1 MKNIFK
7 YFALA
12 FVAFGFASCVQDLN
26 TSPIDKNSTTG
37 FNQDALFT
45 KIYATLGTTGQ
56 TGAAGSGDV
65 DDIDEGWSGLFRV
78 SWVLNEFPTDEG
90 WWIWNDVGV
99 DQTRVMGWDGENA
112 LIKCLYFRCMIDA
125 KYCNHFLAYAD
136 STHQKDLEQR
146 AEVRFIRALNYWY
159 LLDMFKFAPYMVK
172 ESTDPTNYPIFLSRT
187 ELYDWLEKELLD
199 LTTVLPANRLG
210 KYRVDQT
217 AAWLLLARLYLNS
230 GVYKGLEKPTDEDL
244 VKARNAA
251 DMAINSNYQ
260 LFTESV
266 TNKDGL
272 IYTAYQQL
280 FMGDNDRLVTAS
292 GKPGPSQEAVLLVYQ
307 DGQYCRSYGGV
318 QYVIAATRDGGMI
331 PWGIGENWKCF
342 RTSPEMVYKFFP
354 DKTEASTI
362 KADEYHMPALANDD
376 RAILCS
382 YVEGNPN
389 KWKLSGGMAADFYA
403 SWGCPKFTAVYST
416 SDSLTHILNSDA
428 SWPDTDI
435 PLMRIAEAYMTK
447 AEAMYRLG
455 DKTSA
460 MDIINNNIRARA
472 HAAKLTEISDEIL
485 CDEWCREFWGEGR
498 RRIDLIRFNR
508 FAGPQADKAG
518 YAWEGRAGGSAYKS
532 MDEKFNWF
540 PVPSDDKRTNPNFK
554 KQVIDNQENPYAA
567 QGGDGYTF
575 AN

>member
-1 MKNIFK
+1 MKRLVK
-7 YFALA
+7 YMAMAL
-12 FVAFGFASCVQDLN
+12 VALGFASCVQDLN
-26 TSPIDKNSTTG
+26 TTPIDKNSTTG
-37 FNQDALFT
+37 FNQDAIFS
-45 KIYATLGTTGQ
+45 KIYSTLATTGQ
-56 TGAAGSGDV
+56 TGPAGSGDV

-136 STHQKDLEQR
+136 STTQKDQEQR

-159 LLDMFKFAPYMVK
+159 LLDMFKYAPYMVK

-199 LTTVLPANRLG
+199 LTTVLPATRLG

-217 AAWLLLARLYLNS
+217 AAWLLLARLYLNAE
-230 GVYKGLEKPTDEDL
+230 VYTGTAQWQ
-244 VKARNAA
+244 KAKDAA
-251 DMAINSNYQ
+251 DRALAGNYQ
-260 LFTESV
+260 LHNTSR
-266 TNKDGL
+266 TNKDG
-272 IYTAYQQL
+272 IRYSAYQQL
-280 FMGDNDRLVTAS
+280 FMGDNDVNGAE
-292 GKPGPSQEAVLLVYQ
+292 KEAVLLVYQ

-318 QYVIAATRDGGMI
+318 QYVIAATRDGGMT

-342 RTSPEMVYKFFP
+342 RTSPEMVEKFFNLAYAE
-354 DKTEASTI
+354 TVQAN
-362 KADEYHMPALANDD
+362 EYEMPALANDD

-389 KWKLSGGMAADFYA
+389 TWKLDGGMKSDFYA

-416 SDSLTHILNSDA
+416 SDSLKHALNSDA
-428 SWPDTDI
+428 NWPDTDI

-447 AEAMYRLG
+447 AEAMFRLG
-455 DKTSA
+455 DAGGAMSLINKT
-460 MDIINNNIRARA
+460 IRARA
-472 HAAKLTEISDEIL
+472 NAKPLTSLDEKTL

-508 FAGPQADKAG
+508 FAGPQADAAG
-518 YAWEGRAGGSAYKS
+518 YHWEGRGGNSTYKTVE
-532 MDEKFNWF
+532 EKYNWF
-540 PVPSDDKRTNPNFK
+540 PVPSDDKKTNPNFK
-554 KQVIDNQENPYAA
+554 KQVIDNQENPYAS
-567 QGGDGYTF
+567 QGGDGYSY
-575 AN
+575 AE

>member
-1 MKNIFK
+1 MKNLVK
-7 YFALA
+7 YVAMAL
-12 FVAFGFASCVQDLN
+12 VAFGFASCVQDLN

-37 FNQDALFT
+37 FNQDAIFT

-78 SWVLNEFPTDEG
+78 SWVLNGFPTDEG

-136 STHQKDLEQR
+136 STSQKDMEQR

-172 ESTDPTNYPIFLSRT
+172 ESTDPTNYPIFLTRT
-187 ELYDWLEKELLD
+187 ELYNWLEKELLD
-199 LTTVLPANRLG
+199 LTTLLPPQRLG

-217 AAWLLLARLYLNS
+217 AAWLLLARIYLNAE
-230 GVYKGLEKPTDEDL
+230 VYTGQQQW
-244 VKARNAA
+244 VKAQEAA
-251 DMAINSNYQ
+251 DKALQGGYE
-260 LFTESV
+260 LFEEDV
-266 TNKDGL
+266 TNLTGVR
-272 IYTAYQQL
+272 YSAYQQL
-280 FMGDNDRLVTAS
+280 FMGDNDREVTKN
-292 GKPGPSQEAVLLVYQ
+292 GNPGPAKEAVLLVYQ

-318 QYVIAATRDGGMI
+318 QYAIAATRDEGMT
-331 PWGIGENWKCF
+331 PWGVGENWKCF
-342 RTSPEMVYKFFP
+342 RTSPEMVEKFFNLSYA
-354 DKTEASTI
+354 ETI
-362 KADEYHMPALANDD
+362 KANEYEMPALANDD

-382 YVEGNPN
+382 YVAGNPN
-389 KWKLSGGMAADFYA
+389 TWKLDGGMKSDFYA
-403 SWGCPKFTAVYST
+403 SWACPKFTAVYST

-435 PLMRIAEAYMTK
+435 PLMRIAEAYLIK
-447 AEAMYRLG
+447 GEALYRQG
-455 DKTSA
+455 KTA
-460 MDIINNNIRARA
+460 PALVEINKVRARA
-472 HAAKLTEISDEIL
+472 HANPLTSLDDKTL

-508 FAGPQADKAG
+508 FAGPQADANN
-518 YAWEGRAGGSAYKS
+518 YHWEGRGGASSFKS
-532 MDEKFNWF
+532 VEEKYNWF

-554 KQVIDNQENPYAA
+554 KMVIDNPENPYAN
-567 QGGDGYTF
+567 QGGDGYIY